1 MLAVEWRKNRIA
13 IGALVLFVLLGLTA
27 WAVNSRNRQPTS
39 AGEIPAVELDEAAIT
54 ALEITRPEDG
64 RVVLAKVDDGW
75 RVIEPI
81 EATADQ
87 NNVDSALKRLADLE
101 ISRIVATKSD
111 HYARLHVDE
120 ASAVRVTVK
129 AGDET
134 LSELLVGKYGNG
146 MTMVRIDERSEV
158 FGAKG
163 SLRYAFDRELKAWR
177 DRKVVN
183 VKPEDVQSIGF
194 KGPKGTFAFER
205 DGEAWTA
212 RKGKKALG
220 NFDPKQVSGTVSTT
234 ARLVASDFAA
244 PDISEARAGLT
255 EPRATVT
262 LTSTGNPEPI
272 VLELGAST
280 EQGDELYMRRRGAPT
295 VYVISR
301 YLADRLQPDAAAFQ
315 PPSAPPPG
323 SPARPP
329 AGPAAGGQQ
338 QPQLPPEVMEQ
349 LREQIRAQ
357 QGQQGQQQR

>member
-13 IGALVLFVLLGLTA
+13 IRSLGVLRAARPDGLGGEQQEPSTDE
-27 WAVNSRNRQPTS
+27 SR
-39 AGEIPAVELDEAAIT
+39 GDPAIELDKTAIT

-64 RVVLAKVDDGW
+64 RVVLLKVEDSW
-75 RVIEPI
+75 RVMEPV
-81 EATADQ
+81 EAAADQ
-87 NNVDSALKRLADLE
+87 NNVDSALNRLADLE
-101 ISRIVATKSD
+101 ISRIVATKPD
-111 HYARLHVDE
+111 HYERLQVDE

-134 LSELLVGKYGNG
+134 LSELFVGKYGNG

-158 FGAKG
+158 FGASG

-183 VKPEDVQSIGF
+183 VKPEDVQSIRF
-194 KGPKGTFAFER
+194 EGPKGTFAFER
-205 DGEAWTA
+205 DGDAWVA
-212 RKGKKALG
+212 RKGNKALG
-220 NFDPKQVSGTVSTT
+220 DFDSKQVSGTVSTA

-244 PDISEARAGLT
+244 SDISEARAGLT

-262 LTSTGNPEPI
+262 LTSTGNPDPI

-280 EQGDELYMRRRGAPT
+280 DQGDELYLRRRGEPT
-295 VYVISR
+295 IYVISQ

-315 PPSAPPPG
+315 APSTPPPG
-323 SPARPP
+323 SPAPPP
-329 AGPAAGGQQ
+329 AGPATGGQQ

-357 QGQQGQQQR
+357 QEQQQR

>member
-1 MLAVEWRKNRIA
+1 VF
-13 IGALVLFVLLGLTA
+13 FVLLGLTA
-27 WAVNSRNRQPTS
+27 WAVNSRNRQPTR
-39 AGEIPAVELDEAAIT
+39 AGEIPAIELDKTAIT

-64 RVVLAKVDDGW
+64 RVVLLKVEDSW
-75 RVIEPI
+75 RVMEPV
-81 EATADQ
+81 EAAADQ
-87 NNVDSALKRLADLE
+87 NNVDSALNRLADLE
-101 ISRIVATKSD
+101 ISRIVATKPD
-111 HYARLHVDE
+111 HYERLQVDE

-134 LSELLVGKYGNG
+134 LSELFVGKYGNG

-158 FGAKG
+158 FGARG

-183 VKPEDVQSIGF
+183 VKPEDVESIRF
-194 KGPKGTFAFER
+194 EGPKGTFAFER
-205 DGEAWTA
+205 DGDAWVA
-212 RKGKKALG
+212 RKGNKALG
-220 NFDPKQVSGTVSTT
+220 DFDSKQVSGTVSTA

-244 PDISEARAGLT
+244 SDISEARAGLT

-262 LTSTGNPEPI
+262 LTSTGNPDPI

-280 EQGDELYMRRRGAPT
+280 DQGDELYMRRRGAPT
-295 VYVISR
+295 IYVISR

-315 PPSAPPPG
+315 APSTPPPG
-323 SPARPP
+323 SPAPPP
-329 AGPAAGGQQ
+329 AGPATGGQQ

-357 QGQQGQQQR
+357 QEQQQR